1 MMDWLLQNTHPSV
14 DWNFALITLLI
25 RFIGV
30 FVILL
35 FIQIALQIASRSV
48 RYFENRKARK
58 PIAEDAVES
67 DSQQA
72 EESETAIDTA
82 TVAAIGMALALE
94 NSNAQGKGSGAARSA
109 AWSIAGRMN
118 QVRFR

>member
-1 MMDWLLQNTHPSV
+1 MDWLLQNTDPSI
-14 DWNFALITLLI
+14 DWNYALITLMI

-30 FVILL
+30 FFILL

-48 RYFENRKARK
+48 RVFEGRKERK
-58 PIAEDAVES
+58 TIGEGEGEVL
-67 DSQQA
+67 SQQVD
-72 EESETAIDTA
+72 ETSQAIDTA
-82 TVAAIGMALALE
+82 TIAAIGMALALE
-94 NSNAQGKGSGAARSA
+94 SRNTQGTSANAQRSA

>member
-1 MMDWLLQNTHPSV
+1 MEWLLQNTHPSI
-14 DWNFALITLLI
+14 DWNYALITLII

-30 FVILL
+30 FFILL
-35 FIQIALQIASRSV
+35 FIQIALQIASKSV

-58 PIAEDAVES
+58 KVAEIEDEGLS
-67 DSQQA
+67 PQA
-72 EESETAIDTA
+72 DETSEAIDTA
-82 TVAAIGMALALE
+82 TIAAIGMALALE
-94 NSNAQGKGSGAARSA
+94 SRNTQGTGSSAPRSA

>member
-14 DWNFALITLLI
+14 DWNYALITLMI

-30 FVILL
+30 FIILS

-48 RYFENRKARK
+48 RFFENRKARK
-58 PIAEDAVES
+58 TTAEVADEV
-67 DSQQA
+67 DFRQT
-72 EESETAIDTA
+72 EETSEAIDTA
-82 TVAAIGMALALE
+82 TIAAIGMALALE
-94 NSNAQGKGSGAARSA
+94 SQTQGKSSGAPRSA

>member
-14 DWNFALITLLI
+14 DWNYALITLLI

-30 FVILL
+30 FLILFL
-35 FIQIALQIASRSV
+35 IQIALQIASRSV
-48 RYFENRKARK
+48 RYFENRKTKRK
-58 PIAEDAVES
+58 TLAQEGG
-67 DSQQA
+67 SQA
-72 EESETAIDTA
+72 TDGSSEAIDTA
-82 TVAAIGMALALE
+82 TIAAIGLALALE
-94 NSNAQGKGSGAARSA
+94 NQRAQGKNSGVSRSA